1 MTSIFRST
9 FVLAICKPWGEGQR
23 QLISLSRL
31 CFVTCCLLLLGV
43 TFSHAQPVVP
53 GSEPVVVLDAGQ
65 IQFLRDTSRSMA
77 LDDARASFAQGQF
90 KPLAANLGLGYSPD
104 AVWLRLPIAQA
115 QPATRWLEVMPPYL
129 DDIRLFHIRPDG
141 QLDERRGGDRLPQS
155 AKEEPYRGHLFKLDL
170 QPGEHE
176 IFIRLQTTSTMTAI
190 VKLWQ
195 PRAFEQHLR
204 GSYFGYGLYFSLILA
219 VLLFNAANWL
229 VARRWIFL
237 VYVGYL
243 LINTVQWHTTNGFT
257 AEFLVPER
265 PDLVNLALGLLISLG
280 AAMAWLFFMMILE
293 LKQYN
298 PFVYRFSQFGIALS
312 LVTFVATLLG
322 HYQIF
327 MMILMLTA
335 AVSLLGVPWPMW
347 RLWKTGEIWARLLA
361 LAYFLY
367 ASLILTNILG
377 NLAILPYSEWSFRA
391 GMASNIFHILFL
403 HFAILLHYRR
413 VEKDHA
419 DALIKSELVERQLVL
434 EQAYRGEQDKLLR
447 MMSHEIRTPIAL
459 IDSARQVLQALD
471 EDRGDPPAPER
482 QQRYGTIQRAVSR
495 LGALMDMA
503 LTRERDIPEVWQMV
517 MAPIEA
523 QALTASV
530 ISMLDPAVASRVSV
544 SAQADLPVL
553 QGDERLLRIAL
564 LNLLENAGK
573 YAPGE
578 SPIHVTLKPC
588 HKEGVPGLG
597 WHIEDSGPGLP
608 AGMEERIFEKYARLG
623 ESSGTAGLGLG
634 LYLVRHIFEH
644 HGGSASAERARSIGA
659 GFIVWLP
666 AAKTK

>member
-1 MTSIFRST
+1 MRGLLLGLF
-9 FVLAICKPWGEGQR
+9 
-23 QLISLSRL
+23 
-31 CFVTCCLLLLGV
+31 LLLLSPLMRAETQPLI
-43 TFSHAQPVVP
+43 TFDQ
-53 GSEPVVVLDAGQ
+53 GQ
-65 IQFLRDTSRSMA
+65 LTVLRDKSKQLTLA
-77 LDDARASFAQGQF
+77 HARAAHEQGQF
-90 KPLAANLGLGYSPD
+90 KPLTANLGLGYVPD
-104 AVWLRLPIAQA
+104 AVWLRLAIAQHHPEA
-115 QPATRWLEVMPPYL
+115 RWLEVMPPYL

-141 QLDERRGGDRLPQS
+141 QVDERRSGDRLPQS
-155 AKEEPYRGHLFKLDL
+155 VKEEPYRGHLFKLDF
-170 QPGEHE
+170 QPGDHE
-176 IFIRLQTTSTMTAI
+176 IFIRLQTTSTLVAI

-204 GSYFGYGLYFSLILA
+204 SSYFGFGLYFSLILA
-219 VLLFNAANWL
+219 VLLFNAVNWL

-257 AEFLVPER
+257 AEFLLPER

-293 LKQYN
+293 LKQYH
-298 PFVYRFSQFGIALS
+298 PFLYRFSQFGIVVS
-312 LVTFVATLLG
+312 LVTFIATLLG
-322 HYQIF
+322 HYQTF
-327 MMILMLTA
+327 MTILLLTGI
-335 AVSLLGVPWPMW
+335 VSLLTVPWPMW

-367 ASLILTNILG
+367 ASLLLINILG

-391 GMASNIFHILFL
+391 GMASNIAHILFL

-413 VEKDHA
+413 VENDHA
-419 DALIKSELVERQLVL
+419 EALIKSELVERQLVL

-503 LTRERDIPEVWQMV
+503 LTREKDIPEVWQMV
-517 MAPIEA
+517 MVPIDP
-523 QALTASV
+523 QALTHSV
-530 ISMLDPAVASRVSV
+530 ISMLDPTVAMRVQV
-544 SAQADLPVL
+544 IADPDLPLL

-597 WHIEDSGPGLP
+597 WHFEDSGPGVP
-608 AGMEERIFEKYARLG
+608 PGMEERIFEKYTRVS

-634 LYLVRHIFEH
+634 LYLVRHIVEH
-644 HGGSASAERARSIGA
+644 HGGSISAESGRSTGA
-659 GFIVWLP
+659 AFIVWLP
-666 AAKTK
+666 AANTK

>member
-1 MTSIFRST
+1 MR
-9 FVLAICKPWGEGQR
+9 A
-23 QLISLSRL
+23 LI
-31 CFVTCCLLLLGV
+31 VWICLLMHMAG
-43 TFSHAQPVVP
+43 HAAANDAVP
-53 GSEPVVVLDAGQ
+53 GDHYSVQPGQTTLAAETPPVITFDQGQ
-65 IQFLRDTSRSMA
+65 ITVLRDKSKQLT
-77 LDDARASFAQGQF
+77 LEQARAAHAQGQF
-90 KPLAANLGLGYSPD
+90 KPLAGNLGLGYIPD
-104 AVWLRLPIAQA
+104 AVWLRLSIAQES
-115 QPATRWLEVMPPYL
+115 PAARWLEVVPPYL
-129 DDIRLFHIRPDG
+129 DDIRLFRIRPNG
-141 QLDERRGGDRLPQS
+141 QIDERRSGDRLPQS
-155 AKEEPYRGHLFKLDL
+155 AKEEPYRGHLFKLDFE
-170 QPGEHE
+170 PGEHAL
-176 IFIRLQTTSTMTAI
+176 FIRLQTTSTMTAI

-195 PRAFEQHLR
+195 PRAFEEHLR
-204 GSYFGYGLYFSLILA
+204 GSYFGFGLYFSLILT

-229 VARRWIFL
+229 VSRRTIFL

-243 LINTVQWHTTNGFT
+243 LILTLQWLTTNGLT
-257 AEFLVPER
+257 AEFLLPER

-335 AVSLLGVPWPMW
+335 AVSLFGVPWPMW

-367 ASLILTNILG
+367 AALILTNILG

-391 GMASNIFHILFL
+391 GMASNIAHILFL

-413 VEKDHA
+413 VENDHA
-419 DALIKSELVERQLVL
+419 EALIKSELVERQLVL

-459 IDSARQVLQALD
+459 IDSARQVLEVLD
-471 EDRGDPPAPER
+471 ADRHGPPEPER

-503 LTRERDIPEVWQMV
+503 LTREKDIPEVWQLV
-517 MAPIEA
+517 KVPLDPR
-523 QALTASV
+523 ALTGSV
-530 ISMLDPAVASRVSV
+530 IGMLDPTVAPRIHVL
-544 SAQADLPVL
+544 ADADLPAL
-553 QGDERLLRIAL
+553 SGDERLLRIAL

-578 SPIHVTLKPC
+578 SPINVTLKPC
-588 HKEGVPGLG
+588 NKEGVTGVG
-597 WHIEDSGPGLP
+597 WHIEDSGPGVP
-608 AGMEERIFEKYARLG
+608 PGMEERIFEKYTRLG

-634 LYLVRHIFEH
+634 LYLVRHIVEH
-644 HGGSASAERARSIGA
+644 HGGSVRAEIGRSMGA

-666 AAKTK
+666 AHETQEGLA

>member
-1 MTSIFRST
+1 MRRF
-9 FVLAICKPWGEGQR
+9 
-23 QLISLSRL
+23 L
-31 CFVTCCLLLLGV
+31 CVVLLLLLSPLLRAETPAVV
-43 TFSHAQPVVP
+43 TFDQ
-53 GSEPVVVLDAGQ
+53 GQ
-65 IQFLRDTSRSMA
+65 ITFLRDKSRQ
-77 LDDARASFAQGQF
+77 LTLEQVRAAQAEGQF
-90 KPLAANLGLGYSPD
+90 KPLAANLGLGFSPD
-104 AVWLRLPIAQA
+104 AVWLRLALVQQHTEA
-115 QPATRWLEVMPPYL
+115 RWLEVMPPYL

-155 AKEEPYRGHLFKLDL
+155 AKEEPYRGHLFKLDF

-176 IFIRLQTTSTMTAI
+176 LFIRVQTSSTLVAI

-204 GSYFGYGLYFSLILA
+204 STYFVYGLYFSLILT

-229 VARRWIFL
+229 VSPRAIFL

-243 LINTVQWHTTNGFT
+243 LIVALQWLTANGLT
-257 AEFLVPER
+257 AEFLLPER
-265 PDLVNLALGLLISLG
+265 PDLTNLALGLLISLA
-280 AAMAWLFFMMILE
+280 AAMAWLFFLMILE
-293 LKQYN
+293 LKRYH
-298 PFVYRFSQFGIALS
+298 PFLYRFSQFGIVLS
-312 LVTFVATLLG
+312 LITFVATLLG
-322 HYQIF
+322 QYQIF
-327 MMILMLTA
+327 MTILLLTGT
-335 AVSLLGVPWPMW
+335 VSLFTVPWPMW
-347 RLWKTGEIWARLLA
+347 RLWKTGQAWARLLA
-361 LAYFLY
+361 AAYLIY
-367 ASLILTNILG
+367 ASLMLLNILG
-377 NLAILPYSEWSFRA
+377 TLAILPFNEWNIYT
-391 GMASNIFHILFL
+391 GMASNMAHILFL

-413 VEKDHA
+413 IETDHA

-434 EQAYRGEQDKLLR
+434 EQSYRGEQDKLLR

-459 IDSARQVLQALD
+459 IDSARQVLEVLD
-471 EDRGDPPAPER
+471 ADRHGPPEPER

-517 MAPIEA
+517 MVPIDP
-523 QALTASV
+523 QALTHSV

-578 SPIHVTLKPC
+578 SPINVTLKPW

-597 WHIEDSGPGLP
+597 WHIEDSGPGVP
-608 AGMEERIFEKYARLG
+608 PGMEERVFEKYARVS

-634 LYLVRHIFEH
+634 LYLVRHIFEQ
-644 HGGSASAERARSIGA
+644 HGGSASAESGRSIGA
-659 GFIVWLP
+659 SFIVWLP